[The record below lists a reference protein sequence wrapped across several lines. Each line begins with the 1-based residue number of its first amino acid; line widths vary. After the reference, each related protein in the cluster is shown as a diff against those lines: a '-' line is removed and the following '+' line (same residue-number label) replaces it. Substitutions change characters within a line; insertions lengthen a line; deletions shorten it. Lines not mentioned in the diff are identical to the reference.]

1 MKRNIIFFVVIVIAT
16 ICLTVTACDKEIYV
30 HYKVE
35 GRIIDKITK
44 EPVRDI
50 VVAYHEY
57 NLPNPEDRQQKRQK
71 TSPIG
76 YDGWSD
82 ENGEFNILERILDKY
97 SYSQLYIYDYYGS
110 GYKDTI
116 ILVDF
121 SNVPLSGTPSKNY
134 KGEYVL
140 NIGDIELEKIE

>member
-1 MKRNIIFFVVIVIAT
+1 MRRIIKILIVPSIAI
-16 ICLTVTACDKEIYV
+16 ICLTACDKEVYV

-44 EPVRDI
+44 EPIRDI
-50 VVAYHEY
+50 MVAYYEHD
-57 NLPNPEDRQQKRQK
+57 LPNPEDREKKQKR
-71 TSPIG
+71 SPIG
-76 YDGWSD
+76 HDGWSD
-82 ENGEFNILERILDKY
+82 ENGKFDVLSRILDKY
-97 SYSQLYIYDYYGS
+97 SYSLLYIYDCYGN

-116 ILVDF
+116 ISIDF

-134 KGEYVL
+134 KGNYVL